1 MKMPYFTRAT
11 SQSPCLNETLATAAI
26 AMRNPRSG
34 ILIDYASNEPKSVLA
49 ICANCAK
56 IT

>member
-26 AMRNPRSG
+26 AMRNSRSG

-49 ICANCAK
+49 NCAK